1 MSLQAHHSS
10 PDMWVTLP
18 TPALHIEATTERY
31 FIYLL
36 YFFFFSNC
44 YLKSRQ
50 IWAGRSFFTAKPQP

>member
-18 TPALHIEATTERY
+18 TPALLIEATTERY

-36 YFFFFSNC
+36 YFFFFFKLLS
-44 YLKSRQ
+44 
-50 IWAGRSFFTAKPQP
+50 